1 MSKCNVDNGNT
12 DLYRKKLVIW
22 EDKTKTGKRVN
33 PVFPTFS
40 CPGKQILISTSNPNR
55 ISSPTQIIFPISKSH
70 VCGRETLSD
79 SWLASLASFGNHPIK
94 LEFKIGHK

>member
-1 MSKCNVDNGNT
+1 MRRWNKDGKEGQPRFSLIFLSGQTNPNLHSRSK
-12 DLYRKKLVIW
+12 LYFL
-22 EDKTKTGKRVN
+22 
-33 PVFPTFS
+33 
-40 CPGKQILISTSNPNR
+40 SNSNR
-55 ISSPTQIIFPISKSH
+55 ISSPTQIILPISKSH